1 MLSNEGYQITPS
13 ATAIAEAQAILINTY
28 GANVNL
34 EPSSPNGLLVQNIA
48 IAITQREADQADTIN
63 SFNPNIASGLQL
75 DAICANLD
83 IIRIPAKNS
92 TATCIFTGLTGVTI
106 TAGSQVAN
114 TTGDIFIVDTNLT
127 IGLSGTIT
135 GTVTAQ
141 TAGIIP
147 VTANTITTIITAIN
161 GWDTVNNPTA
171 GNVGTV
177 LQSDAELRNTRI
189 DQLAFASAGS
199 IPSIIAGVSGLNPIS
214 FDVISNNTN
223 LMVNKDGLG
232 IYPHSIMLVLDGG
245 GSDLEITTMLFNR
258 LSGGGGMSGNKSFT
272 IPIPNSPEVF
282 TARWQVAVQ
291 KTLGL
296 NITLKLGAVYPPD
309 LTTVIADII
318 NNNFNFN
325 RIGKLIEAT
334 EFIYLLMSKGI
345 VPIVSLTF
353 NVGTLT
359 ELTEYTMP
367 ISDSIGGSILNSNV
381 VLNYV

>member
-1 MLSNEGYQITPS
+1 LLSNEGYQITPS

-48 IAITQREADQADTIN
+48 IAITQREADQADVIG

-83 IIRIPAKNS
+83 IVRIPAKNS
-92 TATCIFTGLTGVTI
+92 TATCVFTGLTGVTI

-141 TAGIIP
+141 TAGTIA
-147 VTANTITTIITAIN
+147 VTANTITTILTAIN

-171 GNVGTV
+171 GNVGTM

-199 IPSIIAGVSGLNPIS
+199 IPSIIAGVSALNPIS

-223 LMVNKDGLG
+223 LIVNKDGLG

-245 GSDLEITTMLFNR
+245 GSDLEIATMLFNR

-282 TARWQVAVQ
+282 TARWQLAVQ
-291 KTLGL
+291 QTLGL
-296 NITLKLGAVYPPD
+296 NITLKLGAVYPPN

-334 EFIYLLMSKGI
+334 EFIYLLMNKGI

>member
-48 IAITQREADQADTIN
+48 IAITQREADQAETIG

-291 KTLGL
+291 QTLGL

>member
-48 IAITQREADQADTIN
+48 IAITQREADQAETIG

-214 FDVISNNTN
+214 FNVISNNTN
-223 LMVNKDGLG
+223 SQIVKDGLA
-232 IYPHSIMLVLDGG
+232 INPHSIMLVLDGG

-282 TARWQVAVQ
+282 TAKWQVAVQ
-291 KTLGL
+291 QTLGL

>member
-48 IAITQREADQADTIN
+48 IAITQREADQADTIG

-291 KTLGL
+291 QTLGL

>member
-291 KTLGL
+291 QTLGL

>member
-48 IAITQREADQADTIN
+48 IAITQREADQADTIG

-214 FDVISNNTN
+214 FNVISNNTN
-223 LMVNKDGLG
+223 SQIVKDGLA
-232 IYPHSIMLVLDGG
+232 INPHSIMLVLDGG

-291 KTLGL
+291 QTLGL